1 MEAARSDSIRPAIDL
16 ICARVAFPVRSAR
29 PAMLA
34 SILVGGFSGVV
45 FLAMGLILPVAL
57 APHKLF

>member
-1 MEAARSDSIRPAIDL
+1 MDL
-16 ICARVAFPVRSAR
+16 ICAGVAFPVRSAR

-45 FLAMGLILPVAL
+45 FLAMEFYPSA
-57 APHKLF
+57 A